1 MDHRRD
7 RPILEM
13 PWCRMAAAHQ
23 EMLVLHPEAES
34 VAEAIVL
41 SHTAQVLA
49 FPNPQARITQNASSS
64 MESRVHINSV
74 ASSVATCPTGM
85 AGMSCSLMTS

>member
-1 MDHRRD
+1 
-7 RPILEM
+7 M